1 MEVAEMVRK
10 WLEIAKAEFFVLTAR
25 FKAQRKFFMSIMII
39 LGVLWA
45 AYFAPLLVGLVMD
58 ALIPLT
64 QIRVLLQVMFPGFMR
79 AVMLFLWMFLLLI
92 PLSRA
97 LAEVKI
103 GQWEILLANDVNTRD
118 ILVGTFLGKVP
129 TYTLY
134 VLFLAPLLLAPF
146 QLAFQVSLL
155 GQLLIYTVLT
165 LMMLTTIW
173 LSNVVGAAIQAKLG
187 DSPRGNDIA
196 KAIAMLMGLIT
207 IVPVLGLQL
216 FASQLSAIL
225 GMNVFLAF
233 PFTWSAD
240 LVSWLAITFNGINL
254 TASQIANFQSIL
266 QLDLLANGLLMTLFG
281 VACVGIGFLSTER
294 LFTYG
299 IGVRTETI
307 RTVRHENLILQGLY
321 KISPSS
327 FGLIIVTSLKT
338 LFRKVQNLSKIA
350 MALTLAL
357 ILPVLVVLVYGQ
369 RYSLMLSSLLPVTSY
384 GLAFMG
390 VLIFSGTTFLE
401 SQNQLWIIKSSPRGA
416 SRFVKA
422 RIVIAF
428 LIALP
433 LSLIPTIEITVMMGL
448 ELFQFLGLFANNYF
462 IVCGAALLGTGI
474 TALNPNYED
483 TKSPAHQKNMTTA
496 MMICLFV
503 TMGGPLLLSII
514 TKRIIGVPFE
524 TIMASLGIVGEGV
537 AQGIITT
544 TSLLVIGGLL
554 VLVGIRRLGRPDA

>member
-1 MEVAEMVRK
+1 
-10 WLEIAKAEFFVLTAR
+10 
-25 FKAQRKFFMSIMII
+25 
-39 LGVLWA
+39 
-45 AYFAPLLVGLVMD
+45 
-58 ALIPLT
+58 
-64 QIRVLLQVMFPGFMR
+64 
-79 AVMLFLWMFLLLI
+79 
-92 PLSRA
+92 
-97 LAEVKI
+97 
-103 GQWEILLANDVNTRD
+103 
-118 ILVGTFLGKVP
+118 
-129 TYTLY
+129 
-134 VLFLAPLLLAPF
+134 
-146 QLAFQVSLL
+146 
-155 GQLLIYTVLT
+155 
-165 LMMLTTIW
+165 MMLTTIW
-173 LSNVVGAAIQAKLG
+173 VSNVVGAAIQAKLG

-207 IVPVLGLQL
+207 IIPVLGLQL

-225 GMNVFLAF
+225 GMNVFLVF

-240 LVSWLAITFNGINL
+240 LVSWLAITFKGINL

-266 QLDLLANGLLMTLFG
+266 QIDLLTNVLLMTLFE
-281 VACVGIGFLSTER
+281 VACVGISFLSIGR
-294 LFTYG
+294 LLTYG

-307 RTVRHENLILQGLY
+307 TTVKHENLILQGLY
-321 KISPSS
+321 KINPSS

-338 LFRKVQNLSKIA
+338 IFRKVENLSKFA

-369 RYSLMLSSLLPVTSY
+369 RYPLMLSSLLPVTSY
-384 GLAFMG
+384 SLALMG

-422 RIVIAF
+422 LIVIAF

-433 LSLIPTIEITVMMGL
+433 LSLIPAIEITVMMGL
-448 ELFQFLGLFANNYF
+448 ELFQFLGLFANNYL
-462 IVCGAALLGTGI
+462 ILCGAALLGTGI

-483 TKSPAHQKNMTTA
+483 MKSPVHVKNMMIS

-514 TKRIIGVPFE
+514 TKRIIGVSFE

-544 TSLLVIGGLL
+544 TSLLIIGGIL
-554 VLVGIRRLGRPDA
+554 VLVGIRRLNRPDV

>member
-1 MEVAEMVRK
+1 
-10 WLEIAKAEFFVLTAR
+10 
-25 FKAQRKFFMSIMII
+25 MII

-79 AVMLFLWMFLLLI
+79 AVMLFLWMFFLLT

-129 TYTLY
+129 TCTLY
-134 VLFLAPLLLAPF
+134 VLFLAPLLFAPF
-146 QLAFQVSLL
+146 QLAFQVSFL

-196 KAIAMLMGLIT
+196 KAIA
-207 IVPVLGLQL
+207 LQF

-225 GMNVFLAF
+225 GMNVFLVF

-240 LVSWLAITFNGINL
+240 LVSWLAITFNGISL

-266 QLDLLANGLLMTLFG
+266 QLDLLANGLLVTLFG
-281 VACVGIGFLSTER
+281 VACVGISFLSTER

-338 LFRKVQNLSKIA
+338 LFRKVQNLAKIA

-401 SQNQLWIIKSSPRGA
+401 SQNQLWIIKSAPRGA

-422 RIVIAF
+422 LIVIAF

-433 LSLIPTIEITVMMGL
+433 LSLIPTIETTVMMGL
-448 ELFQFLGLFANNYF
+448 ELFQFIGLFANNYF

-474 TALNPNYED
+474 TSLNPNYED
-483 TKSPAHQKNMTTA
+483 TKSPAHQKNMMTA

>member
-1 MEVAEMVRK
+1 MEIAKMVRK

-58 ALIPLT
+58 ALIPFT
-64 QIRVLLQVMFPGFMR
+64 QIHVLLQVMFPGFMR

-129 TYTLY
+129 SNTLY

-146 QLAFQVSLL
+146 QLAFQVSFL

-173 LSNVVGAAIQAKLG
+173 LSNVVGVAVQAKLG
-187 DSPRGNDIA
+187 DSLRGNDIA

-207 IVPVLGLQL
+207 IVPVLGLQF

-225 GMNVFLAF
+225 GMNVFLVF

-254 TASQIANFQSIL
+254 TTSQIADFQNIL
-266 QLDLLANGLLMTLFG
+266 QLDLLANVLLMTLFG
-281 VACVGIGFLSTER
+281 VACVGIGFLSTGR
-294 LFTYG
+294 LLTYG

-307 RTVRHENLILQGLY
+307 RTVRHENPILQGLY

-338 LFRKVQNLSKIA
+338 FFRKVQNLSKVA

-422 RIVIAF
+422 LIVISF

-433 LSLIPTIEITVMMGL
+433 LSLISTIEITVMMGL

-496 MMICLFV
+496 MMICLLV